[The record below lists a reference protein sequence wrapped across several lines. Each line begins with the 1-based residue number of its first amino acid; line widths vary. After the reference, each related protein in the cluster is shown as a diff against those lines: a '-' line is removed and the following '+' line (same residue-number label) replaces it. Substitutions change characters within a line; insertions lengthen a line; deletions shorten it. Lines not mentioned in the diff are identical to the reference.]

1 MMPKYFLI
9 ALLSMMLFPL
19 ATVADDKSFPGVK
32 SLMSE
37 EEFSAAGL
45 DHLSDGE
52 LEALNDWLVRYTA
65 GEAVI
70 LRVDNEEVRE
80 ASKDFEVV
88 SRIKGEFRG
97 WSGETVFRLEN
108 GQIWRQRLQ
117 GRYTYTGPANP
128 EVRITRSWMGYYKL
142 TLVEAGKGVG
152 VSPVR

>member
-9 ALLSMMLFPL
+9 PLLSMMLFPL
-19 ATVADDKSFPGVK
+19 AIAADDKSFPGVK

-37 EEFSAAGL
+37 DEFSAAGL
-45 DHLSDGE
+45 DDLSDGE

-97 WSGETVFRLEN
+97 WSGDTVFRLEN
-108 GQIWRQRLQ
+108 GQVWRQRLQ
-117 GRYTYTGPANP
+117 GRHTYTGPANP
-128 EVRITRSWMGYYKL
+128 EIRITRSWMGFYKL
-142 TLVEAGKGVG
+142 TLVETNKGVG
-152 VSPVR
+152 VSSVR